1 MHNET
6 IVLMYSVNNETRTAD
21 ILMSS
26 FLIRLFMDKYSSYTI
41 HTHFYTENA
50 KEKAAV
56 KFTLTL

>member
-1 MHNET
+1 
-6 IVLMYSVNNETRTAD
+6 
-21 ILMSS
+21 MSS